1 MSLPAR
7 PQAAAV
13 YVFDASSLINLEKDS
28 RNLSVLNDL
37 VGRMFIPRKIAKEVD
52 DPRSALGRWLSRN
65 DRCVTQLL
73 TEEHELYYQFITQTN
88 LRIHDGEATALA
100 VAVNRVA
107 TLVVDDNTARKKAE
121 SHGVLCLTADQFLG
135 QLLI

>member
-1 MSLPAR
+1 VSLPAR

-28 RNLSVLNDL
+28 LPVLNDL
-37 VGRMFIPRKIAKEVD
+37 VGRMFIPRKIAKEVG

-73 TEEHELYYQFITQTN
+73 TEEHQLYYQFITQTN

-100 VAVNRVA
+100 VALNRAA
-107 TLVVDDNTARKKAE
+107 TLIVDDNTARIRPN
-121 SHGVLCLTADQFLG
+121 LTAFAA
-135 QLLI
+135 